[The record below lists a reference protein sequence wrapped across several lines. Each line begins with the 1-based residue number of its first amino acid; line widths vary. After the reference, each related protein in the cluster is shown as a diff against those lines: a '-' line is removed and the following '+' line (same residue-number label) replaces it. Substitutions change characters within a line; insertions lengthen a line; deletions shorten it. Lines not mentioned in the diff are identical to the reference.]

1 MTLFSTLLH
10 VGMKGPI
17 CMTDSVKVG
26 LLETLLIR
34 EVTPTLGDFPCC
46 QPDIKCLYRLC
57 RITLPWHLTLIPSTA
72 KPMVL
77 FHPVWCP
84 RTVNASQGAHKV
96 TQADVSPGGE
106 SRGLK
111 LLSVAVN

>member
-34 EVTPTLGDFPCC
+34 EVAPTLGDFPCC
-46 QPDIKCLYRLC
+46 HPDIKCLYRLC
-57 RITLPWHLTLIPSTA
+57 CITLPWHLTLIASKAHGAFPSDVVPQNC
-72 KPMVL
+72 K
-77 FHPVWCP
+77 CIP
-84 RTVNASQGAHKV
+84 R
-96 TQADVSPGGE
+96 SPQ
-106 SRGLK
+106 SN
-111 LLSVAVN
+111 SA